1 MKKKYVCPSVEIAD
15 VELSG
20 LIAQSPGRGIPVDDA
35 VEATWSLKPCATRI
49 FGTCEDNSML
59 QKP

>member
-20 LIAQSPGRGIPVDDA
+20 LIAQSPGGGIPIDDA
-35 VEATWSLKPCATRI
+35 GEADMGFEALSNKKIWDL
-49 FGTCEDNSML
+49 
-59 QKP
+59 